1 MPRQSTTPTPRC
13 GSLMA
18 DFLSRLVGVLL
29 LRDGPQDMP
38 AGTAALTLSIALYIA
53 ATAVSISLGEGAENP
68 MAVLALAVALPLILA
83 RIVLGIGKR
92 PERWNQTVTALL
104 GTSALLSLVS
114 LPLATSTGSE
124 PSAVVV
130 IASLVLFFWS
140 FAVDGHIWRHALD
153 VSFAAGLAVAVVLFA
168 VSMYVITTIAG
179 PL

>member
-1 MPRQSTTPTPRC
+1 
-13 GSLMA
+13 MA
-18 DFLSRLVGVLL
+18 EFLSRLVGVLL

-38 AGTAALTLSIALYIA
+38 AGTSALTLSIALYLG
-53 ATAVSISLGEGAENP
+53 ATAASVSIGEGADNP
-68 MAVLALAVALPLILA
+68 MAVLALAAVLPLILT

-92 PERWNQTVTALL
+92 PERWNQTMTALF

-114 LPLATSTGSE
+114 LPLATSTGNE
-124 PSAVVV
+124 PNPVVV

-140 FAVDGHIWRHALD
+140 FAVDGHIWRHALE

-168 VSMYVITTIAG
+168 VSMFVITSIAG